1 MTTAAITLGSGK
13 MPVFQERT
21 SELLLKQAETLH
33 NMARRAK
40 RWAIAVSEE
49 SVRTRLLSQAKDLEE
64 RAAKLEREATE
75 R

>member
-40 RWAIAVSEE
+40 DRGLLD
-49 SVRTRLLSQAKDLEE
+49 RTTGS
-64 RAAKLEREATE
+64 
-75 R
+75 